1 MIIIIIVMV
10 VVMIVMIVYI
20 IIIIIV
26 KIVPPKDS
34 STEVKWHF
42 QGFAH
47 LTSYFKI
54 KKMTMVFLKHN
65 YQQPCRDTSNFSS
78 TMNVMA

>member
-20 IIIIIV
+20 IIIIIIV
-26 KIVPPKDS
+26 TIVPPKDS

-54 KKMTMVFLKHN
+54 KKN
-65 YQQPCRDTSNFSS
+65 YDGLFKNTTINNDVMIPQTSLQR
-78 TMNVMA
+78 

>member
-10 VVMIVMIVYI
+10 VVMIVYI
-20 IIIIIV
+20 IIIIIIV
-26 KIVPPKDS
+26 TIVPPKDS

-47 LTSYFKI
+47 LTSYSKYIFQNKKNDDGLFKTQLST
-54 KKMTMVFLKHN
+54 TM
-65 YQQPCRDTSNFSS
+65 S
-78 TMNVMA
+78 

>member
-10 VVMIVMIVYI
+10 VVMIVYI
-20 IIIIIV
+20 IIIIIIIV
-26 KIVPPKDS
+26 TIVPPKDS
-34 STEVKWHF
+34 PTEVKWHF
-42 QGFAH
+42 QGIAH

-65 YQQPCRDTSNFSS
+65 YQQR
-78 TMNVMA
+78 

>member
-47 LTSYFKI
+47 LTSYSKYIFQNKKNDDGLFKTQLST
-54 KKMTMVFLKHN
+54 TM
-65 YQQPCRDTSNFSS
+65 S
-78 TMNVMA
+78 